1 MSIYTLNNLIGL
13 FQGIADA
20 HYQIKYFGFGE
31 LWEVDGV
38 TAKKMEDCPVLWVV
52 PTGATQEENTTVF
65 TFDILAFDNVNKD
78 ESNENEVLS
87 DTIQIL
93 QDVVR
98 IIRDNSDD
106 YEIDSFNNIYLPF
119 TEKFNSQCTGWS
131 TSMGIRVAFDATQCD
146 IPASDFT
153 SDGTSCLPVYIYD
166 QNGVLVDTIPSGESY
181 TCDSSGGGE
190 VTVNVNGNLFD
201 TVACGDTLD
210 VPVVESQYLA
220 PVGTISGGNVVIAD
234 TVITVN
240 GQAYSSVSAETATDI
255 PVINTL
261 GNYVGTINAGLNV
274 TMPDTTYNV
283 YVGGVLNGTG
293 SVVTLE
299 NETINIVWQ

>member
-1 MSIYTLNNLIGL
+1 MSIYTLNNLIKL
-13 FQGIADA
+13 FEDIAEA

-38 TAKKMEDCPVLWVV
+38 TAKKMENYPVLWVV

-65 TFDILAFDNVNKD
+65 TFDVLCFDNVEND

-98 IIRDNSDD
+98 IIRENSDD

-119 TEKFNSQCTGWS
+119 TEKFNSRCTGWTAS
-131 TSMGIRVAFDATQCD
+131 LGIRVDFDFTNCD

-153 SDGTSCLPVYIYD
+153 SEGTSCLPVYIYD
-166 QNGVLVDTIPSGESY
+166 INGNLVDTIESGGSY
-181 TCDSSGGGE
+181 TCDTSGGGD
-190 VTVNVNGNLFD
+190 VTVTNSD
-201 TVACGDTLD
+201 ASYTQTVTCGDTL
-210 VPVVESQYLA
+210 EL
-220 PVGTISGGNVVIAD
+220 
-234 TVITVN
+234 
-240 GQAYSSVSAETATDI
+240 
-255 PVINTL
+255 
-261 GNYVGTINAGLNV
+261 
-274 TMPDTTYNV
+274 PDTTYNV
-283 YVGGVLNGTG
+283 YIDGVLEGTG
-293 SVVTLE
+293 TVVTLK